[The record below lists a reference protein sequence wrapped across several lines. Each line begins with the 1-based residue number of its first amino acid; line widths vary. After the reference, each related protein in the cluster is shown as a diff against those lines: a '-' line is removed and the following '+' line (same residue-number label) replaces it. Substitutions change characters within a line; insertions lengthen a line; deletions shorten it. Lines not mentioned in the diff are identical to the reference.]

1 MVVPLYC
8 CQHLWMDDD
17 FARLA
22 VAVVLVHLERLS
34 LRFGRHVML
43 PSVCKSLMTSVRLT
57 TD

>member
-1 MVVPLYC
+1 
-8 CQHLWMDDD
+8 MDDD

-34 LRFGRHVML
+34 LRVGRHGML
-43 PSVCKSLMTSVRLT
+43 TSVCKSLMTSVRLT